1 MVFGTAPRRFKG
13 YILDLDGVVYRGSA
27 PLPGAREF
35 IASLRA
41 AGRKLIFLSNASFGS
56 RAAIAAKLRSMGI
69 KCANSEVINSGYVA
83 AQYIK
88 KKFGRCTVFVAG
100 EQGLVDELK
109 AAGVRVSG
117 LGADA
122 AGMQVQK
129 KGAAGLA
136 ARKRRLRARAVV
148 AGFDRHI
155 TYEKIADALDLLLAG
170 VPFIASNSDPTY
182 PVENRLLPGAGMVVG
197 ALEGC
202 SGRKPLVL
210 GKPNPLMLRACL
222 AAMHLKASEVAVVGD
237 RLETDILMANK
248 AGVFSIL
255 VLTGVSGKAELKKA
269 KGLLKPNLIVKDFR
283 RLAV

>member
-1 MVFGTAPRRFKG
+1 MVFGTAPQKFKG

-27 PLPGAREF
+27 PVPGALAF
-35 IASLRA
+35 IARLRA
-41 AGRKLIFLSNASFGS
+41 ARRKIIFLSNASFGS

-69 KCANSEVINSGYVA
+69 KCKDSEVINSGYVT

-88 KKFGRCTVFVAG
+88 KKFGKCTVFVAG
-100 EQGLVDELK
+100 EQGLMDELQ
-109 AAGVRVSG
+109 AAGVRVQKPGAG
-117 LGADA
+117 LD
-122 AGMQVQK
+122 VRKRRVRK
-129 KGAAGLA
+129 KGAC
-136 ARKRRLRARAVV
+136 AVV

-222 AAMHLKASEVAVVGD
+222 AAMHLKPSEVAVVGD

-248 AGVFSIL
+248 AKVYSIL
-255 VLTGVSGKAELKKA
+255 VLTGVSGRKHAQSARGFMKPKLVVKNLR
-269 KGLLKPNLIVKDFR
+269 GLESS
-283 RLAV
+283 